1 MSPQLWLQTFYES
14 PLKVSQT
21 WDTSLETSESEHNN
35 NYEIILM
42 FFLFLLQ
49 ANLALPVQQK
59 NPGADMKPNHSP
71 INTFPTEWISLNA
84 HNSTWLAN
92 VLRLTVRAGA
102 PQSAIKAASV
112 SFQGLLYVKIWVKKM
127 LVWHRNQSAP
137 METLGCCLFLQ
148 TKHSLSNW
156 LFPGMERSNLN
167 GNFFRPVFVTSDAC
181 SFENSCSTWKLEL

>member
-1 MSPQLWLQTFYES
+1 MNTIIIMKQYWCSFSFCFRIISPFRCN
-14 PLKVSQT
+14 K
-21 WDTSLETSESEHNN
+21 
-35 NYEIILM
+35 EIH
-42 FFLFLLQ
+42 
-49 ANLALPVQQK
+49 
-59 NPGADMKPNHSP
+59 ADMKPNHSP
-71 INTFPTEWISLNA
+71 INTFPSDWISLNA
-84 HNSTWLAN
+84 HNATWLGN
-92 VLRLTVRAGA
+92 VLRLTVRAWA

-137 METLGCCLFLQ
+137 METLGCCLSLQ

-181 SFENSCSTWKLEL
+181 SFQNSCSTWKLEL